1 MYQKKF
7 FQLILILLILQF
19 SNSSIFAKTV
29 IDCEYLA
36 AVAEEKK
43 DLPAGLLSSISNVE
57 AGRVIGNNPKRGW
70 PWTVNH
76 AGEGLFFENKSE
88 AIQYVKRY
96 LKLGDVNMDVGC
108 MQISLKWHSDN
119 FSTLEEAFDPVI
131 NINYAADFLK
141 KLFSIHKDWNLAIKH
156 YHSSD
161 PKKNIKYHQK
171 VLAAWKGSE
180 FSNDKESFI
189 KAHLTLPIAK
199 PEYRK
204 NNNSINLSKST
215 KVSKKITQKQNI
227 KNNNI
232 TENIKSVSNTHS
244 KPKFIQDRWDIV
256 LKFRKE
262 FQNK

>member
-1 MYQKKF
+1 MHKNIF
-7 FQLILILLILQF
+7 FQLILIIVFLKF
-19 SNSSIFAKTV
+19 SNLSVFGNTL

-36 AVAEEKK
+36 SVTEEKK

-57 AGRVIGNNPKRGW
+57 AGRIIGNNPKRGW

-88 AIQYVKRY
+88 AIQYVNRY

-119 FSTLEEAFDPVI
+119 FSTLEQAFDPKI
-131 NINYAADFLK
+131 NINYAAEFLNE
-141 KLFSIHKDWNLAIKH
+141 LFSIHNDWNLAIKH

-171 VLAAWKGSE
+171 VLAAWQGSE
-180 FSNDKESFI
+180 FLDKKEMLINAYLS
-189 KAHLTLPIAK
+189 LPISK
-199 PEYRK
+199 PEYKRAK
-204 NNNSINLSKST
+204 NYDTSLKST
-215 KVSKKITQKQNI
+215 KVSKKTVKKQNI
-227 KNNNI
+227 NSNNSSL
-232 TENIKSVSNTHS
+232 NIKSISIAPS

>member
-1 MYQKKF
+1 MYQKQL
-7 FQLILILLILQF
+7 FQLILIILILQF
-19 SNSSIFAKTV
+19 SNSSIFANTV
-29 IDCEYLA
+29 TDCEYLA
-36 AVAEEKK
+36 SVAEEKK
-43 DLPAGLLSSISNVE
+43 DFPAGILSSISNVE
-57 AGRVIGNNPKRGW
+57 AGRIIGNNPKRGW

-96 LKLGDVNMDVGC
+96 LKQGDVNMDVGC

-119 FSTLEEAFDPVI
+119 FDTLEQAFDPVV

-161 PKKNIKYHQK
+161 PKKNVKYHQK
-171 VLAAWKGSE
+171 VLAAWQGLDI
-180 FSNDKESFI
+180 SNDKQSII
-189 KAHLTLPIAK
+189 KAHLTLPISK
-199 PEYRK
+199 PEYK
-204 NNNSINLSKST
+204 KTKSSINLSKST
-215 KVSKKITQKQNI
+215 KVSKKIIQEYNI

-232 TENIKSVSNTHS
+232 AENIKSVSNTPG

>member
-1 MYQKKF
+1 MYQKNF

-19 SNSSIFAKTV
+19 SNSSILANT
-29 IDCEYLA
+29 ITDCEYLA

-43 DLPAGLLSSISNVE
+43 DLPAGILSSISNVE
-57 AGRVIGNNPKRGW
+57 AGRIIGNNPKRGW

-119 FSTLEEAFDPVI
+119 FASLKQAFDPEI

-171 VLAAWKGSE
+171 VLAAWQGSE
-180 FSNDKESFI
+180 FLNSKESFI
-189 KAHLTLPIAK
+189 KANLTLPISK
-199 PEYRK
+199 PEYNK
-204 NNNSINLSKST
+204 IKNSINSSKDYKLST
-215 KVSKKITQKQNI
+215 KTIQKQNFDR
-227 KNNNI
+227 KNI
-232 TENIKSVSNTHS
+232 SKNIKSVSNETN
-244 KPKFIQDRWDIV
+244 KPRFIQDRWDIV

>member
-1 MYQKKF
+1 MYQKNF
-7 FQLILILLILQF
+7 FQLILTLVILQL
-19 SNSSIFAKTV
+19 SNSSIFANTV

-36 AVAEEKK
+36 SVTEEKK

-57 AGRVIGNNPKRGW
+57 AGRIIGNNPKRGW

-76 AGEGLFFENKSE
+76 AGEGLFFESKLE
-88 AIQYVKRY
+88 ATQYVKRY

-119 FSTLEEAFDPVI
+119 FSTIEEAFDPII

-141 KLFSIHKDWNLAIKH
+141 ELFSFHQDWNLAIKH

-161 PKKNIKYHQK
+161 PKKNVKYHQK
-171 VLAAWKGSE
+171 VLAAWQGTE
-180 FSNDKESFI
+180 FSNNKESFI
-189 KAHLTLPIAK
+189 KANLTLPISK
-199 PEYRK
+199 PEYNK
-204 NNNSINLSKST
+204 IKKLINSSKDYKVST
-215 KVSKKITQKQNI
+215 KTIKKQNFGS
-227 KNNNI
+227 KNI
-232 TENIKSVSNTHS
+232 SKNIKSVSNETN

>member
-1 MYQKKF
+1 MYQKNF
-7 FQLILILLILQF
+7 FQLILTLVILQL

-36 AVAEEKK
+36 SVIEEKK

-57 AGRVIGNNPKRGW
+57 AGRIIDNNPKRGW

-76 AGEGLFFENKSE
+76 AGEGLFFESKLE
-88 AIQYVKRY
+88 ATRYVKRY

-119 FSTLEEAFDPVI
+119 FSTIEEAFDPII

-141 KLFSIHKDWNLAIKH
+141 ELFSFHQDWNLAIKH

-161 PKKNIKYHQK
+161 PKKNVKYHQK
-171 VLAAWKGSE
+171 VLAAWRGKE
-180 FSNDKESFI
+180 FSNNKESFI
-189 KAHLTLPIAK
+189 KANFTLPISK
-199 PEYRK
+199 PEYNK
-204 NNNSINLSKST
+204 IKNSINSSKDYKVST
-215 KVSKKITQKQNI
+215 KTIQKQNFDS
-227 KNNNI
+227 KN
-232 TENIKSVSNTHS
+232 TSKNIKGFSNETN